1 MIELLS
7 LTSQLKSGRDTF
19 NQLYKEYYRK
29 AYLYAKSYVGDTF
42 VAEDIASEAMITVW
56 EKMKTSEKKEL
67 ISFLFVILKNKSLDY
82 LRKKSTH
89 DLYFEKMGNVGLA
102 DLEIRISS
110 LDNILVSEAESIISK
125 TLSTFSDQTQNI
137 FHLSRIDGL
146 SNAEIA
152 SKIGLSEKGVEYH
165 ISKVLK
171 TLRISL
177 KDFLFF
183 LILISLGRSFFNTY
197 YITDKQ

>member
-1 MIELLS
+1 
-7 LTSQLKSGRDTF
+7 
-19 NQLYKEYYRK
+19 
-29 AYLYAKSYVGDTF
+29 
-42 VAEDIASEAMITVW
+42 
-56 EKMKTSEKKEL
+56 
-67 ISFLFVILKNKSLDY
+67 
-82 LRKKSTH
+82 
-89 DLYFEKMGNVGLA
+89 MGNVGLA

-110 LDNILVSEAESIISK
+110 LENSILDNILVSEAESIISK

-183 LILISLGRSFFNTY
+183 LILISLGRSFFQYVLY
-197 YITDKQ
+197 YR

>member
-110 LDNILVSEAESIISK
+110 LENSILDNILVSEAESIISK

-171 TLRISL
+171 HYALA
-177 KDFLFF
+177 
-183 LILISLGRSFFNTY
+183 
-197 YITDKQ
+197 

>member
-67 ISFLFVILKNKSLDY
+67 ISFLFVILKILGKNQLTIFI
-82 LRKKSTH
+82 LKKWEMW
-89 DLYFEKMGNVGLA
+89 D
-102 DLEIRISS
+102 
-110 LDNILVSEAESIISK
+110 
-125 TLSTFSDQTQNI
+125 
-137 FHLSRIDGL
+137 
-146 SNAEIA
+146 
-152 SKIGLSEKGVEYH
+152 
-165 ISKVLK
+165 
-171 TLRISL
+171 
-177 KDFLFF
+177 
-183 LILISLGRSFFNTY
+183 
-197 YITDKQ
+197 

>member
-1 MIELLS
+1 
-7 LTSQLKSGRDTF
+7 
-19 NQLYKEYYRK
+19 
-29 AYLYAKSYVGDTF
+29 
-42 VAEDIASEAMITVW
+42 
-56 EKMKTSEKKEL
+56 
-67 ISFLFVILKNKSLDY
+67 
-82 LRKKSTH
+82 
-89 DLYFEKMGNVGLA
+89 MGNVGLA

-110 LDNILVSEAESIISK
+110 LENSILDNILVSEAESIISK

-183 LILISLGRSFFNTY
+183 FNTY
-197 YITDKQ
+197 IIREIVFSIRIILQISNNNYDQ

>member
-1 MIELLS
+1 
-7 LTSQLKSGRDTF
+7 
-19 NQLYKEYYRK
+19 
-29 AYLYAKSYVGDTF
+29 
-42 VAEDIASEAMITVW
+42 
-56 EKMKTSEKKEL
+56 MKTSEKKEL

-110 LDNILVSEAESIISK
+110 LENSILDNILVSEAESIISK

-152 SKIGLSEKGVEYH
+152 SKSDCQKRE
-165 ISKVLK
+165 
-171 TLRISL
+171 
-177 KDFLFF
+177 
-183 LILISLGRSFFNTY
+183 
-197 YITDKQ
+197 